1 MPHASDFRT
10 GRHVVYALAAH
21 LVFVPKYRR
30 KVITEKVYGIL
41 RAAWETVCTDFQCE
55 LRESGY
61 ETDHVHLLVA
71 YPPKV
76 SLSTLVN
83 SLKGVS
89 ARRIR
94 QANFPEVQRALWGP
108 HFWSPSYCV
117 VSCGGAPL
125 EVVKRYIQEQAGD
138 GTQNSCGIPDEE
150 LVALL
155 ESTNTE
161 GSGSSQP

>member
-1 MPHASDFRT
+1 MVFSSD
-10 GRHVVYALAAH
+10 VEKL
-21 LVFVPKYRR
+21 
-30 KVITEKVYGIL
+30 IT
-41 RAAWETVCTDFQCE
+41 
-55 LRESGY
+55 
-61 ETDHVHLLVA
+61 
-71 YPPKV
+71 
-76 SLSTLVN
+76 
-83 SLKGVS
+83 
-89 ARRIR
+89 IR
-94 QANFPEVQRALWGP
+94 QANLPEVQRMLWGP

-161 GSGSSQP
+161 GSGSSPP

>member
-89 ARRIR
+89 ARRL
-94 QANFPEVQRALWGP
+94 RAAHIPDVERKLWGP
-108 HFWSPSYCV
+108 HFWSPSYCA

-125 EVVKRYIQEQAGD
+125 EIVKRYVESQRGD
-138 GTQNSCGIPDEE
+138 GAS
-150 LVALL
+150 
-155 ESTNTE
+155 ST
-161 GSGSSQP
+161 P